1 MAEKIELQ
9 KYLVS
14 QGWYFNPNYKREN
27 YKYRKILFDDDKNI
41 PVKLFSILMMKGIS
55 VPVYLFYMN
64 NKKKELK

>member
-27 YKYRKILFDDDKNI
+27 YKYRKILFDDDKHTCEAVFHIDDERNI
-41 PVKLFSILMMKGIS
+41 GTSLSFL
-55 VPVYLFYMN
+55 Y
-64 NKKKELK
+64 EE